1 MNTFHEVE
9 MPDHGLA
16 EACRFRAVRNR
27 TASTSHAGLLRGSL
41 NMSNILDRGVT
52 LCQALLYTVDL
63 HLLAEACM
71 SETR

>member
-41 NMSNILDRGVT
+41 NVSNILDVAS
-52 LCQALLYTVDL
+52 LCARHYCIQWTSICWRRRA
-63 HLLAEACM
+63 
-71 SETR
+71 

>member
-41 NMSNILDRGVT
+41 NMSNILDV
-52 LCQALLYTVDL
+52 ASLYARHYCIQWTSICWRRR
-63 HLLAEACM
+63 A
-71 SETR
+71 